1 MESEKDAKGE
11 RGEKSD
17 EEKLNTEWMRETVT
31 GSIESL

>member
-1 MESEKDAKGE
+1 MLRK

-17 EEKLNTEWMRETVT
+17 EEKLDTEWMRQNVT

>member
-1 MESEKDAKGE
+1 MLRE

-17 EEKLNTEWMRETVT
+17 EEKLNTEWMRENVT